1 MTQPAV
7 ARFANI
13 NHLLVYLL
21 EDLAGGEEH
30 CDSETPADLYDRLP
44 FIRVRK
50 VDGDRDR
57 LFDRPIVEIDAF
69 ALTELQGQQLG
80 DEIFE
85 YLMRVPSPHP
95 AIDATFCSPSPRE
108 LPWADER
115 IRRFSATYA
124 FDLRRTKLLA

>member
-1 MTQPAV
+1 MTQPVA

-13 NHLLVYLL
+13 NHLLAFLL
-21 EDLAGGEEH
+21 QNLAGGEDH
-30 CDSETPADLYDRLP
+30 CDSETPADLLQRLP
-44 FIRVRK
+44 FIRARK

-57 LFDRPIVEIDAF
+57 LFDRPIVEIDVF
-69 ALTELQGQQLG
+69 DLTEAGSSRLA
-80 DEIFE
+80 DDVFE

-95 AIDATFCSPSPRE
+95 AIDATYCSPSPRE

-124 FDLRRTKLLA
+124 FDLRRTKLLD